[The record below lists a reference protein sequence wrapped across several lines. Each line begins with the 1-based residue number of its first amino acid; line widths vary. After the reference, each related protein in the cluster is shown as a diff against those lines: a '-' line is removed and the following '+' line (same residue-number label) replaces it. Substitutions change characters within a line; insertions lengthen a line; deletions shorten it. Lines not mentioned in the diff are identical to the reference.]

1 LIEYIVQCHHA
12 IPSYGW
18 WQSWE
23 HNFEGVADVAIER
36 FVDRAIDVGAHFVVI
51 LIPIKFTGDADGL
64 LASILGF

>member
-1 LIEYIVQCHHA
+1 M
-12 IPSYGW
+12 
-18 WQSWE
+18 
-23 HNFEGVADVAIER
+23 AIER